1 MRVSLAARRAGE
13 DKVAIS
19 RQLIALGVS
28 YVEGGWPGSNP
39 KDGAF
44 FERWG
49 RELAADA
56 AASGTKL
63 AAFGSTRRRGTT
75 AAEDAGCQALL
86 ACGAPCVT
94 LVAKAWDEQVKR
106 SSACAHFT
114 LLHALIPL
122 IATHPQVEKVLG
134 TSLEENLAMISDS
147 VAFFK
152 SHGREV
158 ALDLE
163 HFFDGAAANADYAA
177 ACVRAGSAAGADC
190 LVLCDT
196 NGGSM
201 PWEVE
206 ARTAAAAAEAAA
218 AAPPGAPRPR
228 LGIHC
233 HNDGGLA
240 VANSLAAVRGGAAVI
255 QGCVNGY
262 GERTGNADLIALAGN
277 LELKLQTRCLPAGRL
292 ARLTDVSRAVAAL
305 CRVPHAAAQ
314 PYAGA
319 AAFAHKGGLHVA
331 ALAKMPASYNHIP
344 PERVGNAHRSV
355 VSELSGRGNVQAA
368 AAAAGLPPL
377 ADDAVAAVL
386 AQIKAL
392 EHDGASFEAAGASV
406 EMLILRASP
415 AHASPFH
422 VREFNVH
429 CHNRSFAAAGDA
441 PAALPPGAAA
451 GYKAG
456 SQAVNTA
463 IVKLELPGGDIV
475 LEAAEGNGPVNA
487 LALALRGALAP
498 RYPALAGIRLRDY
511 KVDLLGR
518 EGTSAAVTRVT
529 IDFSG
534 APTGAGGEQPSWR
547 TVGAHS
553 SIIEASFRALVDGL
567 EWAIAHCDA
576 DSCDAGFGD
585 KKQAQLPPL

>member
-1 MRVSLAARRAGE
+1 M
-13 DKVAIS
+13 AIS

-44 FERWG
+44 FERWA
-49 RELAADA
+49 RELAVDA

-94 LVAKAWDEQVKR
+94 LVAKAWDEQV
-106 SSACAHFT
+106 
-114 LLHALIPL
+114 
-122 IATHPQVEKVLG
+122 VKVLG
-134 TSLEENLAMISDS
+134 TSLEENLAMITDT

-152 SHGREV
+152 AAGREV

-163 HFFDGAAANADYAA
+163 HYFDGAAANAAYAA
-177 ACVRAGSAAGADC
+177 ACVRAGAAAGADC

-196 NGGSM
+196 NGGAM
-201 PWEVE
+201 PWDVE
-206 ARTAAAAAEAAA
+206 SRTAAAAAEAAA
-218 AAPPGAPRPR
+218 AAPAGAPRPR

-292 ARLTDVSRAVAAL
+292 ARLTEVSRAVAAL
-305 CRVPHAAAQ
+305 CRMPHAAAQ

-331 ALAKMPASYNHIP
+331 ALAKMPASYNHVP
-344 PERVGNAHRSV
+344 PERVGNTHRSV

-406 EMLILRASP
+406 EMLILRSSP

-422 VREFNVH
+422 VREFNVL
-429 CHNRSFAAAGDA
+429 CHNRSFAAAGDE
-441 PAALPPGAAA
+441 PPLLPPGAAA

-498 RYPALAGIRLRDY
+498 RYPALAGVRLRDY

-529 IDFSG
+529 IDFS
-534 APTGAGGEQPSWR
+534 AAGTGEQPTWR

-585 KKQAQLPPL
+585 RSKPQHPPPLPPL